1 MINTWLGYNCDSS
14 RRKVFPMDIREAT
27 IDDYDAIGLVT
38 VTTSHSVFIG
48 AIPEEDLDFSRTPE
62 VSAANWR
69 AGFSQN
75 TDRGQHFLVAE
86 EDHRVVGF
94 VWCSPWADTRGIDA
108 SVRGLYVYP
117 THQRRGVDKV
127 LLKHGVTR
135 LRDAGLRSLEIGCLK
150 ENRSCGFYRHMGGVE
165 IGRSQVRVDRYD
177 TEEILFGWR
186 NLSTLGHLG
195 FG

>member
-1 MINTWLGYNCDSS
+1 M
-14 RRKVFPMDIREAT
+14 
-27 IDDYDAIGLVT
+27 
-38 VTTSHSVFIG
+38 
-48 AIPEEDLDFSRTPE
+48 
-62 VSAANWR
+62 
-69 AGFSQN
+69 
-75 TDRGQHFLVAE
+75 
-86 EDHRVVGF
+86 
-94 VWCSPWADTRGIDA
+94 
-108 SVRGLYVYP
+108 
-117 THQRRGVDKV
+117 DKV

-186 NLSTLGHLG
+186 NLSTLGYLG